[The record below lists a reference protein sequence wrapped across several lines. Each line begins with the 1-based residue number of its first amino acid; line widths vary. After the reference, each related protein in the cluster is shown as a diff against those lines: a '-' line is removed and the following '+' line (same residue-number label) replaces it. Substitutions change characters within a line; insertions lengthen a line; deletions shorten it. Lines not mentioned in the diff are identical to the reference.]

1 MGKKDRRWESIVCS
15 TAVDTKNEVLQQKAV
30 TTKNE
35 QEEEKP
41 KKTMTAH
48 HFFG

>member
-1 MGKKDRRWESIVCS
+1 MGKKDRGWGGIVCS

-41 KKTMTAH
+41 KKTMMIR